1 MIYKEKFSQRDWD
14 MLNHLPYRVGVWMAD
29 SDEGGGEL
37 AYNLEIA
44 ALEREVKICQA
55 KYANIPLIAE
65 LIGDLTRSLPASG
78 EWDSTLE
85 DANRAIHLLKPNVEP
100 EALNCF
106 KLLLVDIAEAVARA
120 AANGR
125 IEARNLYGGP
135 TKGLFGLL
143 SKIVRVGRG
152 PKVTLSEKLAINKL
166 IDALEAGN
174 LVQKWDLDPY
184 PRRSSH
190 A

>member
-1 MIYKEKFSQRDWD
+1 MIYKDKFSQRDWD

-44 ALEREVKICQA
+44 ALDREVKICQA
-55 KYANIPLIAE
+55 KYANIGLIAE
-65 LIGDLTRSLPASG
+65 LIGDITRSLPASG
-78 EWDSTLE
+78 EWNTTLE
-85 DANRAIHLLKPNVEP
+85 DCTHAIHLLKPHVEP

-106 KLLLVDIAEAVARA
+106 KLMLIDIAEAVARA

-125 IEARNLYGGP
+125 LEARNLYGGP
-135 TKGLFGLL
+135 STGLFGLL
-143 SKIVRVGRG
+143 SKIVRFGRG
-152 PKVTLSEKLAINKL
+152 PKVTLAEKISINKL
-166 IDALEAGN
+166 IDALEAQN

-184 PRRSSH
+184 PRRSHH